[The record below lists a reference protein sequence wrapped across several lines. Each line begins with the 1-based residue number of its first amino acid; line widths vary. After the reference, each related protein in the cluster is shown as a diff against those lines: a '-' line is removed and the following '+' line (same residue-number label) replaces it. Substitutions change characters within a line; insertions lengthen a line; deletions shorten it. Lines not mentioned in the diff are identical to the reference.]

1 MVQLEIA
8 EEIRKKAR
16 NPHELFMLN
25 LALFHLLL
33 APVSFFMVGSV
44 KALLIPLTVSCIV
57 ITFIYLRGRKAE
69 QNSHWFEMIHWKL
82 AFRRGRLLL
91 IAYSVTA
98 LIITAGWL
106 IALGIDKQTSK
117 DIITTIFSRIGIMP
131 TFILVVVTFVLESG
145 SIHQAGRGEIQEG
158 MVKRHPIPDDI
169 KAVEG

>member
-44 KALLIPLTVSCIV
+44 KALFIPLTVSCIV

-69 QNSHWFEMIHWKL
+69 QSSHWFEMVHWKL
-82 AFRRGRLLL
+82 AFRRATFLL
-91 IAYSVTA
+91 IAYAVTA
-98 LIITAGWL
+98 CIITGGWL
-106 IALGIDKQTSK
+106 LAQGADQAMQ
-117 DIITTIFSRIGIMP
+117 DIFLTISSRIGIMP
-131 TFILVVVTFVLESG
+131 TFILVVITFVLESG
-145 SIHQAGRGEIQEG
+145 SIHQAGRGEIQES
-158 MVKRHPIPDDI
+158 MVKRHPLPEGI
-169 KAVEG
+169 KTVET